1 LNKAVSL
8 NDFDS
13 MVMRVKAVTTGTE
26 KLTITSSSC
35 HSLDADTKSRYA
47 RFVIT
52 GSNLTNFNPIAGSYY
67 KI

>member
-1 LNKAVSL
+1 
-8 NDFDS
+8 
-13 MVMRVKAVTTGTE
+13 MVMRVKTVTTGTE

-35 HSLDADTKSRYA
+35 HALDEDTKSRYA

-52 GSNLTNFNPIAGSYY
+52 GDDLTNFNPIAGNYY